1 MGIQAT
7 LPNGVSDQRRFLHLS
22 STHTPISNSPA
33 PYVCTKCSSS
43 SLFTSG
49 SHSRSCRCYLGV
61 SWPSRLSSHT
71 SSPSETSIGGLPII
85 TVRSVAMP
93 MNTLGGVSMR
103 RCAMLSTLF
112 GCSVFDVGWVGTYRE
127 ENQASQRVHKQKKVV
142 VVVLVVLVDNK
153 R

>member
-1 MGIQAT
+1 M
-7 LPNGVSDQRRFLHLS
+7 
-22 STHTPISNSPA
+22 
-33 PYVCTKCSSS
+33 
-43 SLFTSG
+43 
-49 SHSRSCRCYLGV
+49 
-61 SWPSRLSSHT
+61 
-71 SSPSETSIGGLPII
+71 I
-85 TVRSVAMP
+85 TVSSVAMP

-112 GCSVFDVGWVGTYRE
+112 GCSVFDIGWVGTYRE